1 MRHLLMV
8 MGLAGVMAIHG
19 LGAGPAPAGNADLV
33 ITAQERWIDTVQGR
47 IKNFSS
53 TKAYDTTLIIL
64 FVNAKGK
71 VMGRQAV
78 KVGDLDSGEERSFSA
93 PIPEEYRKEVRT
105 FLFEPKAIWRKRR

>member
-1 MRHLLMV
+1 MKRLLMMMV
-8 MGLAGVMAIHG
+8 LTGVMAAPG
-19 LGAGPAPAGNADLV
+19 LAAEKELDLV
-33 ITAQERWIDTVQGR
+33 ITAYERWIDTIQGR
-47 IKNFSS
+47 VKNFSPR
-53 TKAYDTTLIIL
+53 KAYETTVIIK

-105 FLFEPKAIWRKRR
+105 FLFEPKALWRKRR